1 MIVRI
6 WMHNDNLITF
16 NRFGNYSII
25 NIKIL
30 NQIKDQHTYH
40 KKITEF
46 IGNNNFTSIKGDLN
60 KWFQKELRINE
71 CCQIIQKDIQ
81 WKYISLNPSASTI
94 RGLIKIHKVYS
105 PFRPLVN
112 WTNAP
117 VYKLA
122 KMLSKKLEIYIP
134 LPNLL
139 NVKNTIQLMKDLLEI
154 PFTKI

>member
-1 MIVRI
+1 
-6 WMHNDNLITF
+6 
-16 NRFGNYSII
+16 
-25 NIKIL
+25 
-30 NQIKDQHTYH
+30 
-40 KKITEF
+40 
-46 IGNNNFTSIKGDLN
+46 
-60 KWFQKELRINE
+60 
-71 CCQIIQKDIQ
+71 
-81 WKYISLNPSASTI
+81 
-94 RGLIKIHKVYS
+94 LIKIHKVYS